1 MKIKTIAAGIAAAV
15 MVGVMGV
22 TAFAAEKKP
31 EPLIQ
36 AAAAIDDSLETVWGE
51 NRNVSY
57 TLEDNAIFIALW
69 DKGVNE
75 ETFGGINNWDAVKED
90 KMNLYKAY
98 SGVFDQAGIK
108 DGHLTLQYTNDTRT
122 KSLFTIRDGEVV
134 YDYAMENADSSTVTD
149 YLKASESVQKAR
161 LAEYT
166 GCQTKNLFFVGT
178 GKLNEE
184 HPVAIY
190 GVTDSSGNEADLR
203 LLLFADGAVVGYN
216 PDGSCIEV
224 ANCFAK

>member
-75 ETFGGINNWDAVKED
+75 DTFGGINNWDAVKED

-98 SGVFDQAGIK
+98 YGVFDQAGIK

-166 GCQTKNLFFVGT
+166 GCQPKNLFFVGT

-190 GVTDSSGNEADLR
+190 GCTDSSGNEADLR